1 MGLQLN
7 PMEVPWNGLHECQW
21 MNCTESLIRD
31 CQNLKMYGQTH
42 CRNFHTVAEIGRQ
55 SRQHMIPEISVVSKC
70 LLSPSVLVM
79 KLRGLP
85 DPSQAPET
93 SSASKTPEPHPSIVT
108 VTVSD
113 PQPVVSARDSS
124 RRRGER
130 LRIFE
135 IVRFVRTFLLGKQL
149 VHLVQNGLRCEAS

>member
-1 MGLQLN
+1 
-7 PMEVPWNGLHECQW
+7 
-21 MNCTESLIRD
+21 
-31 CQNLKMYGQTH
+31 MYGQTH

-93 SSASKTPEPHPSIVT
+93 SSASQTHVT
-108 VTVSD
+108 VHVSD
-113 PQPVVSARDSS
+113 PQPVVPVRDSS

-135 IVRFVRTFLLGKQL
+135 MISQIRSNVSFG
-149 VHLVQNGLRCEAS
+149 